1 MLSYPLFGSSYKHP
15 FNVTDQLVLVHGD
28 GNLTE
33 TLEIVIPDDM
43 TRKIDDIMK
52 IIGFDRRE
60 DFAEAAIRRAVDM
73 YMVIICRALESN

>member
-1 MLSYPLFGSSYKHP
+1 M
-15 FNVTDQLVLVHGD
+15 
-28 GNLTE
+28 TE
-33 TLEIVIPDDM
+33 TLEIVIPDEM